1 MKRSTQVRSNSIA
14 DAASQRHIPW
24 QHINWCQAHK
34 TVNRLQSR
42 IVKALQEGNP
52 RKVRALQNLLTQ
64 SLSAAA
70 LAVRQVTENT
80 GKRTPGVDQE
90 VWNTNLQKA
99 EGIQRIRSHQYRSK
113 PLRRIHIPKPG
124 KDELRPLSIPCMVDR
139 AKQALH
145 LLALDPLAEYYADP
159 NSYGFRKKRSTAD
172 AIAACR
178 LCLSKKNSAKWV
190 LEGDIKG
197 CFDNIS
203 HLWLMKWIPMDKRV
217 LAQWLKAGFIEQ
229 KTFYETDQGTPQGG
243 IISPTLA
250 NLTLDGLELQIKL
263 QFKKQKVN
271 VIRYAD
277 DFIITG
283 ESKELLENK
292 IKPAVEKFLKIRG
305 LSLSHKKT
313 RITHIEEGFDFLGF
327 NLRWMKDK
335 LIIKPAKASVK
346 AVLLK
351 IKQRLREGLHQ
362 QSGVVIARLN
372 PIIRGWANY
381 YRHSCCA
388 RTFSSIDYHIWRALW
403 RWAMHR
409 HPNKNRKWIKHK
421 YFKVTARSN
430 WDFSGTS
437 SLDGKTI
444 YLTRASHILFKKHIK
459 IRKECNP
466 YDPQYAKYLEKR
478 RKILKEIPYYKMI
491 RALWL
496 EQNGLCPLCR
506 TEITQ
511 QTGWHRHH
519 IIHRSRKGK
528 NTQENLVLLHPMC
541 HDQWHLRDNE
551 SKTGLSTKVFKGLS
565 RMQ

>member
-1 MKRSTQVRSNSIA
+1 MKAGTQVRSDFRVA
-14 DAASQRHIPW
+14 DAASQRVIPW
-24 QHINWCQAHK
+24 QHIQWRQAHK
-34 TVNRLQSR
+34 TVKRLQSR

-90 VWNTNLQKA
+90 VWDTPLQKA
-99 EGIQRIRSHQYRSK
+99 KGVQRIRHSRYRAK

-145 LLALDPLAEYYADP
+145 LLALDPIAEYYADL

-172 AIAACR
+172 AIEACR

-203 HLWLMKWIPMDKRV
+203 HPWLMKWIPMNKRV

-243 IISPTLA
+243 IISPGLM
-250 NLTLDGLELQIKL
+250 NLTLDGLELQVKL

-283 ESKELLENK
+283 NSKELLENK
-292 IKPAVEKFLKIRG
+292 VKPAVEKFLKIRG

-313 RITHIEEGFDFLGF
+313 KITPIEEGFDFLGF
-327 NLRWMKDK
+327 NLRWMKNK
-335 LIIKPAKASVK
+335 LIIRPAKASVK
-346 AVLLK
+346 SVCRK
-351 IKQRLREGLHQ
+351 IKHTIKSGLHQ
-362 QSGVVIARLN
+362 APGILISRLN
-372 PIIRGWANY
+372 PIIKGWANY
-381 YRHSCCA
+381 YRSCCCT
-388 RTFSSIDYHIWRALW
+388 RTFSSVDHHTWHALW
-403 RWAMHR
+403 RWAKR
-409 HPNKNRKWIKHK
+409 KHPEKNAKWIRKK
-421 YFKVTARSN
+421 YFKVTKRSS
-430 WDFSGTS
+430 WDFGGK
-437 SLDGKTI
+437 SLDGQTSIFIAKAGQTK
-444 YLTRASHILFKKHIK
+444 YKKHIK
-459 IRKECNP
+459 IRQEANP
-466 YDPQYAKYLEKR
+466 YDIQYAQYFEQR
-478 RKILKEIPYYKMI
+478 RKTINDIPNKKMLKT
-491 RALWL
+491 LWR
-496 EQNGLCPLCR
+496 EQHGLCPLCR
-506 TEITQ
+506 NEITQ
-511 QTGWHRHH
+511 QTGWHIHH
-519 IIHRSRKGK
+519 IIYIGVAKAKTRKIIWPYCTPCVMINGIYAIMRAQPDFPRK
-528 NTQENLVLLHPMC
+528 S
-541 HDQWHLRDNE
+541 LRA
-551 SKTGLSTKVFKGLS
+551 
-565 RMQ
+565 